1 MFVTLEELKES
12 LRIETDDD
20 DELLT
25 TILDSATHTVK
36 DILRVVELQ
45 DSGVSVAKM
54 GVLYAATYMYEHREE
69 ADFNEMNLTLR
80 ALLFG
85 ERSSEF

>member
-1 MFVTLEELKES
+1 MFVTLEELKQS